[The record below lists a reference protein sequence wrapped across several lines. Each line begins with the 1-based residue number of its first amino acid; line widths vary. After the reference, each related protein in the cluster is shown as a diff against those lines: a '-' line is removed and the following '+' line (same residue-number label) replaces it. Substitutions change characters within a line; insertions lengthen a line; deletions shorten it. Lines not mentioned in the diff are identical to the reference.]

1 MSVAVCHINDEM
13 HQELKAFRFN
23 KSKQARAMILKI
35 DPASKGMYDYPFH
48 QCFLTW
54 GKLPIWGNM

>member
-35 DPASKGMYDYPFH
+35 DPASKGMYDYPLH
-48 QCFLTW
+48 
-54 GKLPIWGNM
+54 